1 MIRVAHVTTGLSAT
15 GAGVHEAVAGLVQ
28 RLGEGS
34 GVEPQVVG
42 VFTDAENWIRDR
54 KRWAGIRVIA
64 GQGLGTSRFFAI
76 NAAVDRVD
84 PRSVDLVHAHGLWDG
99 AVVAG
104 ERLARKAGCPFVVSP
119 HGMLE
124 PWAFRHNRLK
134 KCLPWHLWER
144 RALASADVLE
154 AKSDM
159 EAAGFPAVG
168 LHNTAAVI
176 PVGLDLP
183 PEASKPPSQA
193 GSRRC
198 VFLSRLHVKKG
209 IDILLEAWART
220 RPVQWQLT
228 IAGPDES
235 GIMPSLRDLASR
247 LGIASEVDF
256 IGPVHG
262 NAKWSLLRS
271 ADLFVLP
278 SRSENFGIVV
288 PEAMAVGVPCIAT
301 TATPWSLLQAE
312 GLGWCVDPCP
322 DALAR
327 ALHQAISMPPTE
339 LEAMGDRGEA
349 FVTARFS
356 WKTIVRETVSL
367 YHWLLRGG
375 APPSCLL
382 PSNRTDPVAR
392 SPAN

>member
-15 GAGVHEAVAGLVQ
+15 GAGVHEAVAGLVK
-28 RLGEGS
+28 RLGEHS
-34 GVEPQVVG
+34 EVEPQVVG
-42 VFTDAENWIRDR
+42 VFTDGENWLRDR
-54 KRWAGIRVIA
+54 KRWEGIPVIA
-64 GQGLGTSRFFAI
+64 RQGRGASRFLAI
-76 NAAVDRVD
+76 NAAVDRID
-84 PRSVDLVHAHGLWDG
+84 PRTVDIVHAHGLWDG

-104 ERLARKAGCPFVVSP
+104 ERLARKAGCPLVVSP

-124 PWAFRHNRLK
+124 PWAFRHSRLK
-134 KCLPWHLWER
+134 KCVPWHLWER

-154 AKSDM
+154 AKSGM
-159 EAAGFPAVG
+159 EATGFPLVG
-168 LHNTAAVI
+168 LYNTVAVI
-176 PVGLDLP
+176 PVGLDPP
-183 PEASKPPSQA
+183 PEAPKSPRQA
-193 GSRRC
+193 GLRRC
-198 VFLSRLHVKKG
+198 VFLSRMHVKKG
-209 IDILLEAWART
+209 IDILLEAWARA

-235 GIMPSLRDLASR
+235 GITPSLRDLASR
-247 LGIASEVDF
+247 LGIAGEVDF

-301 TATPWSLLQAE
+301 TATPWSLLQEE

-327 ALHQAISMPPTE
+327 ALHQAISMPPTA
-339 LEAMGDRGEA
+339 LEAMGDRGKA

-356 WKTIVRETVSL
+356 WETIARETVGL
-367 YHWLLRGG
+367 YHWLMMGG
-375 APPSCLL
+375 EPPRCLL
-382 PSNRTDPVAR
+382 PSGRTAAAAT
-392 SPAN
+392 SPTN